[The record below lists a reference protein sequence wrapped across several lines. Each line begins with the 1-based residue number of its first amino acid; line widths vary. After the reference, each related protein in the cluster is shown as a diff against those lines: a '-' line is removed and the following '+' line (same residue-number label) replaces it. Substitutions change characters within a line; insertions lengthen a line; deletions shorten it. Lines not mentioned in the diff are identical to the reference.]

1 MKSLTVHFLV
11 MVMLSSNTAVAQ
23 KKQIHSIKWTIAA
36 EIPATNGQATALGL
50 AGPVSGVHHDV
61 LMVAGGAN
69 FPDSMPWL
77 GGKKKYYDEVYVFKK
92 ENNHTELY
100 PTTFKLPFPIA
111 YAASCSTP
119 QGVVYAGG
127 ENDHGISSKVILLQ
141 WDLTNENVIIKNLPD
156 LPAAVTNAAATV
168 YRNKLYVAGGETA
181 VAATDH
187 FYSLD
192 LNKQSAGWKQLPAI
206 PKPVSH
212 TVLAVQSNGNNKSVY
227 LIGGRKKN
235 ANGISDLYSSVY
247 EFDLKKNLWKEKQPL
262 PYPLSAGTGM
272 ATGDGYVWMFGGDK
286 GTTFHKAETL
296 IAAINA
302 EKEDVKKQ
310 ALIQQKNKL
319 QAAHPGF
326 SKEILCYNTITG
338 KWAKAGS
345 IPFDA
350 PVTTVASLWGKD
362 VIIPGG
368 EIRAGVR
375 TANILIG
382 IPPSPKGGQKAE
394 H

>member
-1 MKSLTVHFLV
+1 MKSLTIHFLV

-23 KKQIHSIKWTIAA
+23 QQQINSIQWTIGA

-50 AGPVSGVHHDV
+50 AGPVSGIHRDV

-69 FPDSMPWL
+69 FPDSMPWM
-77 GGKKKYYDEVYVFKK
+77 GGKKKYYDELYVFKK
-92 ENNHTELY
+92 ENNHTALY
-100 PTTFKLPFPIA
+100 PTIFKLPVPIA

-119 QGVVYAGG
+119 QGVLYAGG
-127 ENDHGISSKVILLQ
+127 ENDHGISNKVILLQ
-141 WDLTNENVIIKNLPD
+141 WNPATENIIIKKLPD
-156 LPAAVTNAAATV
+156 LPVAVTNAAATV
-168 YRNKLYVAGGETA
+168 NGNKVYIAGGETA

-192 LNKQSAGWKQLPAI
+192 LNNQAAGWKQLPAI

-212 TVLAVQSNGNNKSVY
+212 TVLAVHSNGNNKSVF

-235 ANGISDLYSSVY
+235 ANGISDLYATVY

-272 ATGDGYVWMFGGDK
+272 STGDGYVWIFGGDK
-286 GTTFHKAETL
+286 GTTFHQAETL

-310 ALIQQKNKL
+310 ALIQQKNTL

-326 SKEILCYNTITG
+326 SKEILRYNTITG
-338 KWAKAGS
+338 KWMKAGS

-362 VIIPGG
+362 IVIPGG

-375 TANILIG
+375 TPKILKG
-382 IPPSPKGGQKAE
+382 TLPPSPKGE
-394 H
+394 IFE